1 MLWRKRWT
9 LRRLWLM
16 QTNTKERLFR
26 RFSAVTIIA
35 VYLLIAVGGIVRST
49 GSGMGC
55 PDWPK
60 CFGSWVPPTDVT
72 QLPNDYKD
80 IYVQQR
86 VEKNERFSKYLE
98 SFGFDELAHQVINDP
113 QILQDEEFNAAK
125 TWTEYVNRLI
135 GAVIGLLIFG
145 TAVLSIRYWKNDKL
159 ITVLS
164 FVAFV
169 LVGFQGWI
177 GSIVVSTNLLEW
189 MITVHMLLALVIV
202 CLLIYVYH
210 RSKPLADDFSS
221 SRLGK
226 LKWLLVIC
234 MILTIV
240 QIVMGTQV
248 REAIDVISA
257 SLARTEWI
265 ENLGTSFLIHRSY
278 SLLLLGLHIFLLWK
292 LMKEGIR
299 RNELIQPTRWLLTIV
314 VIEIVSGAVMAYFG
328 VPAFIQP
335 IHLLLGSVIIG
346 VQFYLWLL
354 LRKKEL
360 KLA

>member
-1 MLWRKRWT
+1 
-9 LRRLWLM
+9 M

-26 RFSAVTIIA
+26 RFSIVTIIA

-86 VEKNERFSKYLE
+86 VEKNERFAKYLT
-98 SFGFDELAHQVINDP
+98 SFGFDDLAQEILNDP
-113 QILQDEEFNAAK
+113 QVLEEEEFNAAK
-125 TWTEYVNRLI
+125 TWTEYVNRLV
-135 GAVIGLLIFG
+135 GAVIGILIFG
-145 TAVLSIRYWKNDKL
+145 TAVLSIRYWKEDKL

-164 FVAFV
+164 FLAFV

-189 MITVHMLLALVIV
+189 MITIHMLLALVIV
-202 CLLIYVYH
+202 CLLIYVYY
-210 RSKPLADDFSS
+210 RSKPSDDEFSS
-221 SRLGK
+221 ARLGK
-226 LKWLLVIC
+226 LKWLLMLC
-234 MILTIV
+234 MVLTLV
-240 QIVMGTQV
+240 QIVLGTQV
-248 REAIDVISA
+248 REAIDVVSA
-257 SLARTEWI
+257 SVARSEWI
-265 ENLGTSFLIHRSY
+265 HNLGVTFLIHRSY
-278 SLLLLGLHIFLLWK
+278 SLLLLALHIYLLWK
-292 LMKEGIR
+292 LVKEGIR
-299 RNELIQPTRWLLTIV
+299 RRELVGPTRWLLAIV
-314 VIEIVSGAVMAYFG
+314 VIEIVSGAIMAYFG

-354 LRKKEL
+354 LKNKEL

>member
-1 MLWRKRWT
+1 MKAD
-9 LRRLWLM
+9 
-16 QTNTKERLFR
+16 TKERLFR

-35 VYLLIAVGGIVRST
+35 VYLLIAVGGIVRTT

-80 IYVQQR
+80 VYVQQR
-86 VEKNERFSKYLE
+86 VEKNKKFSKYLTAL
-98 SFGFDELAHQVINDP
+98 GFDELAYQVENDP
-113 QILQDEEFNAAK
+113 QILVEEDFNAAK

-135 GAVIGLLIFG
+135 GAVIGILIFG
-145 TAVLSIRYWKNDKL
+145 TAVLSIRYWKEDRP

-164 FVAFV
+164 FIAFV

-189 MITVHMLLALVIV
+189 MITIHMLLALLIV
-202 CLLIYVYH
+202 CLLIYVYY
-210 RSKPLADDFSS
+210 RSKPNKSNYSS
-221 SRLGK
+221 SRLGR
-226 LKWLLVIC
+226 LKWVTLVTLL
-234 MILTIV
+234 LTLI
-240 QIVMGTQV
+240 QIVLGTQV
-248 REAIDVISA
+248 REAIDVLSA
-257 SLARTEWI
+257 SLERTQWI
-265 ENLGTSFLIHRSY
+265 ENLGSTFLIHRSY
-278 SLLLLGLHIFLLWK
+278 SILLLALHIYLLYK
-292 LMKEGIR
+292 LIKEGIR
-299 RNELIQPTRWLLTIV
+299 RNELVEPTRWLLVIV
-314 VIEIVSGAVMAYFG
+314 VIEIVSGAAMSYFG

-354 LRKKEL
+354 LRNKEL

>member
-1 MLWRKRWT
+1 
-9 LRRLWLM
+9 
-16 QTNTKERLFR
+16 
-26 RFSAVTIIA
+26 
-35 VYLLIAVGGIVRST
+35 
-49 GSGMGC
+49 MGC

-86 VEKNERFSKYLE
+86 VEKNKRFSKYLTA
-98 SFGFDELAHQVINDP
+98 FGFDELAYQVENDP
-113 QILQDEEFNAAK
+113 QILVEEEFNVAK

-135 GAVIGLLIFG
+135 GAVIGILIFG
-145 TAVLSIRYWKNDKL
+145 TAVLSIRYWKEDKP

-164 FVAFV
+164 FIAFV

-202 CLLIYVYH
+202 CLLIYVYY
-210 RSKPLADDFSS
+210 RSKPDDSDYSS
-221 SRLGK
+221 SRLSK
-226 LKWLLVIC
+226 LKWVTFVTMFLSL
-234 MILTIV
+234 V

-248 REAIDVISA
+248 REAIDVLSTT
-257 SLARTEWI
+257 LERTQWI
-265 ENLGTSFLIHRSY
+265 ENLGNTFLIHRSY
-278 SLLLLGLHIFLLWK
+278 SILLLALHIYLLYK
-292 LMKEGIR
+292 LIKEGIR
-299 RNELIQPTRWLLTIV
+299 RDELMKPTRWLLAIV
-314 VIEIVSGAVMAYFG
+314 VIEIVSGAAMSYFG

-354 LRKKEL
+354 LRNKEL

>member
-1 MLWRKRWT
+1 MKL
-9 LRRLWLM
+9 
-16 QTNTKERLFR
+16 NTKERLFR

-35 VYLLIAVGGIVRST
+35 VYLLIAVGGIVRTT

-86 VEKNERFSKYLE
+86 VDKNVRFAKYLTA
-98 SFGFDELAHQVINDP
+98 FGFDDLAHQVENDP
-113 QILQDEEFNAAK
+113 SILVEEDFNAVK
-125 TWTEYVNRLI
+125 TWTEYINRLI

-145 TAVLSIRYWKNDKL
+145 TALLSISYWKQDKP

-177 GSIVVSTNLLEW
+177 GSIVVSTNLLGW
-189 MITVHMLLALVIV
+189 MITIHMLIALLIV
-202 CLLIYVYH
+202 CLLIYVYY
-210 RSKPLADDFSS
+210 RSRKDESQFSS
-221 SRLGK
+221 ARLGS
-226 LKWLLVIC
+226 LKWITFLSIALTLVQVV
-234 MILTIV
+234 L
-240 QIVMGTQV
+240 GTQV
-248 REAIDVISA
+248 REAIDVLSGYLER
-257 SLARTEWI
+257 SEWI
-265 ENLGTSFLIHRSY
+265 GNLGSTFLIHRSY
-278 SLLLLGLHIFLLWK
+278 SLVLLALHVYLLWK

-299 RNELIQPTRWLLTIV
+299 RNELINPTRWLLAIV
-314 VIEIVSGAVMAYFG
+314 IIEIVSGAVMAYFA
-328 VPAFIQP
+328 VPAFVQP

-354 LRKKEL
+354 LRNKEL

>member
-1 MLWRKRWT
+1 
-9 LRRLWLM
+9 M
-16 QTNTKERLFR
+16 QTNTKDRLFR
-26 RFSAVTIIA
+26 RFSAATIIA

-86 VEKNERFSKYLE
+86 VEKNVRFANYLT
-98 SFGFDELAHQVINDP
+98 SFGFDDLAHEILNDP
-113 QILQDEEFNAAK
+113 QILVEEDFNAAK

-135 GAVIGLLIFG
+135 GAVIGILIFG
-145 TAVLSIRYWKNDKL
+145 TAVLSIRYWKEDKL

-189 MITVHMLLALVIV
+189 MITIHMLLALVIV

-210 RSKPLADDFSS
+210 RSKNRNTEYSS
-221 SRLGK
+221 ARLGK
-226 LKWLLVIC
+226 LKWIVMLCLVFTVI
-234 MILTIV
+234 
-240 QIVMGTQV
+240 QIVLGTQV
-248 REAIDVISA
+248 REAIDTLSNA
-257 SLARTEWI
+257 LARSEWI
-265 ENLGTSFLIHRSY
+265 DNLGSSFLIHRSY
-278 SLLLLGLHIFLLWK
+278 SLLLLALHVYLLWK

-299 RNELIQPTRWLLTIV
+299 RNELVNPTKWLLAV
-314 VIEIVSGAVMAYFG
+314 VVVEIVSGALMAYFG

-354 LRKKEL
+354 LRNKEL

>member
-1 MLWRKRWT
+1 M
-9 LRRLWLM
+9 
-16 QTNTKERLFR
+16 FR

-86 VEKNERFSKYLE
+86 LEKNVRFVKYLTA
-98 SFGFDELAHQVINDP
+98 FGFDDLADQIMNDP
-113 QILQDEEFNAAK
+113 QIAKDEEFNAAK

-135 GAVIGLLIFG
+135 GAVIGILIFG
-145 TAVLSIRYWKNDKL
+145 TAVLSVRYWKEDKL

-164 FVAFV
+164 FIAFV

-210 RSKPLADDFSS
+210 RSKRSESNFSS
-221 SRLGK
+221 PRLGR
-226 LKWLLVIC
+226 LKWLTFLA
-234 MILTIV
+234 MILTLI

-248 REAIDVISA
+248 REAIDLLSE
-257 SLARTEWI
+257 SLARAQWI
-265 ENLGTSFLIHRSY
+265 ENLGSTFLIHRSY
-278 SLLLLGLHIFLLWK
+278 SLILLALHIYLLIK

-299 RNELIQPTRWLLTIV
+299 KSELVTPTRWLLAIV

-328 VPAFIQP
+328 VPAFVQP
-335 IHLLLGSVIIG
+335 VHLLLGSVIIG

-354 LRKKEL
+354 LRNKEL